1 MKRLHHTEDTVTFQI
16 NDGERELLHFV
27 LNSYPMSTDVWPAT
41 EENPD
46 KGPTGPD
53 PALLKSALAETKQAH
68 RRKVAEFLGSQPPLK
83 PKQKQVELRVKHED
97 MEWLL
102 QVANEVRVGAWYAMG
117 CPEEEAS
124 ELAARP
130 DVDYDNL
137 LRMEFAL
144 LLQCVLLDEQ
154 GAS

>member
-1 MKRLHHTEDTVTFQI
+1 MKRLRHTEDTVTFRI
-16 NDGERELLHFV
+16 NEGERELLHFV
-27 LNSYPMSTDVWPAT
+27 LNSYPMSADVWPAT
-41 EENPD
+41 EANPD

-53 PALLKSALAETKQAH
+53 PALLKSAMEETKQAH
-68 RRKVAEFLGSQPPLK
+68 RRRVAEFLGSQPPLA
-83 PKQKQVELRVKHED
+83 PKKKHVELWVKRED
-97 MEWLL
+97 MDWLL
-102 QVANEVRVGAWYAMG
+102 QVANEVRVGAWYALG

-154 GAS
+154 GSS